1 MELNVTKIDGANA
14 KIEAVVVKEDIE
26 SKVEKIAKSL
36 SKTANIAGFRKGK
49 VPVKIIKQ
57 MYGEKLVQDAEGE
70 ALREALDSGIKE
82 LSIESENLI
91 GEPSVTKYD
100 KKESGDIEVEI
111 KVATKPQIELEG
123 YKDLVDEFEKPTVSD
138 EEVEERLEQIAKA
151 NAEYVENNKRKK
163 AKDGDMVNID
173 FEGFL
178 DGEPFAGGK
187 AEGYDLKLGSGSF
200 IPGFEEQ
207 IAGMEKG
214 EEKTIKVTFPENYG
228 NADLAGKE
236 TEFKVKLNVIKD
248 EKIPEINDE
257 FAKKMTADDEMTL
270 EKYKEKL
277 KEQLAGEKLAK
288 LYNEEK
294 KPELLEKLVEKYE
307 FDLPEFLVEQEIDM
321 LVNQKARELSDE
333 ELQELRENQEKLK
346 EFREKFRDD
355 AVKSVKATF
364 IIDALAKSEG
374 ISVGEQEM
382 MSTIYMEAL
391 QSGQDPSKLYKTYQE
406 NGYLPAIQMAITE
419 DKVLKSLLDSKMKE
433 A

>member
-307 FDLPEFLVEQEIDM
+307 FDLPEFVVEQEIDM